1 MSEAAQDP
9 TATEQSHVDT
19 PMDSSEAGKG
29 KGKMAAE
36 QDPMEEDDDSSEE
49 DEVSSPTSSH

>member
-1 MSEAAQDP
+1 MSDAAQDP

-49 DEVSSPTSSH
+49 DEVSRTNA